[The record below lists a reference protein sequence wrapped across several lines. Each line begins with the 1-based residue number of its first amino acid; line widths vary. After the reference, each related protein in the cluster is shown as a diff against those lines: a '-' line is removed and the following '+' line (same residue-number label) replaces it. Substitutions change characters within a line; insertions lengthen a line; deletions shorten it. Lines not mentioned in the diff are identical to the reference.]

1 MLNFGWELLSM
12 KIKCKQCDDIIENKV
27 INKIYGVLVKVQVF
41 LMVIFYTKIKIGT
54 KLDYSRLTKNI

>member
-27 INKIYGVLVKVQVF
+27 INKIYGVLVKV
-41 LMVIFYTKIKIGT
+41 
-54 KLDYSRLTKNI
+54 